1 MKQYLFY
8 LFLLFSI
15 YSLNAQSQTSTPEV
29 VNSTGGSASYLNITY
44 EWNIGELAL
53 VESMLGGEYILT
65 NGQLQSQK
73 TQTNIILESFFI
85 VPNNILSA
93 NGDGEN
99 DIWHIQYLNQ
109 YPNHEVMVYDRAG
122 RQVFYSRN
130 YQSNW
135 NGKLAGNP
143 LSEDSYYYII
153 KITNGGK
160 SEIKKGFL
168 TIIN

>member
-1 MKQYLFY
+1 MKQNLFY
-8 LFLLFSI
+8 LFLLLSI
-15 YSLNAQSQTSTPEV
+15 YSLNAQAQSSTPEI
-29 VNSTGGSASYLNITY
+29 VNSTGGSATHLTITY

-73 TQTNIILESFFI
+73 TQRNPILENFFI

-99 DIWHIQYLNQ
+99 DTWYIQYLNQ
-109 YPNHEVMVYDRAG
+109 YPNNEVIVYDRAG

-130 YQSNW
+130 YQNNW

-143 LSEDSYYYII
+143 LTEDSYYYII
-153 KITNGGK
+153 KITSEGK